1 MNWQNRYK
9 HFDSTRAPLPI
20 LFILQQYF
28 SHPRWLTKLF
38 PINHTYYIV
47 QCLLHAIHFVYIYGP
62 KANLLPQ
69 IVINMIV
76 LHPKICVVHQWR
88 CSKRSVVSLNFFV
101 SHWDQNLNFIYFY
114 FLFTDLFGDNI
125 KCQTSLKGIVSSWM
139 KVDRYSYNMSFIRL
153 YVCSLL
159 Q

>member
-1 MNWQNRYK
+1 
-9 HFDSTRAPLPI
+9 
-20 LFILQQYF
+20 
-28 SHPRWLTKLF
+28 
-38 PINHTYYIV
+38 
-47 QCLLHAIHFVYIYGP
+47 
-62 KANLLPQ
+62 
-69 IVINMIV
+69 
-76 LHPKICVVHQWR
+76 
-88 CSKRSVVSLNFFV
+88 VSLNFFV